1 MRKSQIPCPQESA
14 EQTWIFRWAAV
25 MSASHPELK
34 LLFHIPNGGSRNKI
48 EAAKLK
54 AQGVK
59 PGVPDICLPVP
70 NDEYHGL
77 YIELKR
83 RDGGHVSENQKAWLS
98 ALKACGYKAE
108 ICKGA
113 DEAVS
118 MIEDYLNIRKR
129 GQQNE

>member
-1 MRKSQIPCPQESA
+1 MKKEIVPTEAQEQKMLFEWVFYQSYKY
-14 EQTWIFRWAAV
+14 
-25 MSASHPELK
+25 PELK
-34 LLFHIPNGGSRNKI
+34 LCHHIPNGGSRNKI

-70 NDEYHGL
+70 NGEYHGL

-129 GQQNE
+129 GQQNA

>member
-70 NDEYHGL
+70 
-77 YIELKR
+77 
-83 RDGGHVSENQKAWLS
+83 WLS

-129 GQQNE
+129 GQQNA